1 MINLE
6 TEKQKA
12 PTRVLEDIAK
22 ENNLAVIVIGN
33 HNDGI
38 TEQEFNKVI
47 WFSRNKE
54 FVSLN
59 EKSLPAPISWI
70 AYKQR
75 LDEYL
80 LKLDYTYN
88 RKSEYPKIEEQLDI
102 IFHQGIDAWKQQI
115 QAVKDK
121 YPKPE

>member
-47 WFSRNKE
+47 WFPRNKE

-59 EKSLPAPISWI
+59 EKSLPSPISWI

-80 LKLDYTYN
+80 LKLEYTYN
-88 RKSEYPKIEEQLDI
+88 RKSEYPRIEEQLDI
-102 IFHQGIDAWKQQI
+102 IFHKGIDVWKEQI